1 MATMAIMSLTLMLA
15 MCTFLLP
22 VTGQESSLE
31 PMALRAGNGWAHW
44 PHRPQWPLW
53 PRCGWGEVYKQCVSS
68 SCGEKSL
75 HWDKNSLQKPWW
87 PDDVVDGL
95 LGYPIGHHHGGLQ
108 HYVVDGAKCTRGAQV
123 QAAPRKGAPI
133 SASLNGLLAQRIAE
147 VDVFVCEGFS
157 GVNKEDA

>member
-68 SCGEKSL
+68 SCGEKRCSE
-75 HWDKNSLQKPWW
+75 
-87 PDDVVDGL
+87 
-95 LGYPIGHHHGGLQ
+95 IGRSRPGCTRDCASGCFCWNNLYRNKRGRCVPKWQCRRGGVFRPVP
-108 HYVVDGAKCTRGAQV
+108 YGAK
-123 QAAPRKGAPI
+123 
-133 SASLNGLLAQRIAE
+133 
-147 VDVFVCEGFS
+147 
-157 GVNKEDA
+157 